1 MLRRDTRNALKAGLL
16 GTAALVSAALTT
28 GASAQALDRTI
39 LPILHPMPATS
50 SIVDARDAKPPAP
63 VSVEAPKGAP
73 NVLLILVDDMGF
85 GASSSFGGPISMPV
99 ADALA
104 KLGIKFNQFHT
115 TALCSPTRTALM
127 SGRNHHRNNMAGIT
141 ELATAFP
148 GSTGLKPA
156 TAATVAE
163 TLRLNGYSTAQ
174 FGKNH
179 ETAAWHVSVSGPTD
193 LWPTRQGFD
202 HFYGFMGGE
211 ANQWAPMLYDGTS
224 QVEIPRDPN
233 YHLMTDMTDKA
244 VGWVQ
249 AQKSMTPDRPFF
261 MYFAPGATHAPHH
274 APEEWIAKHKGRY
287 DAGWDAMREATL
299 KRQIALGTVPK
310 GTRLAPKPPEIK
322 DWNTLSA
329 DEKRLFARQ
338 MEVYAGY
345 AEYMDHEIGRLIE
358 GIKATGQLDNTMIIY
373 ILGDNGASAEGG
385 FTGLK
390 NENTYFNRVEEPISA
405 QLKAID
411 SLGGPMNFNHYA
423 AGWAVALDAPFAWT
437 KQVAANYGGTRN
449 GMIVS
454 WPKGGVAGGQ
464 MRSQWHHVIDI
475 APTIL
480 EAAGLPQPKSVNG
493 TPQEPIQGTS
503 MLYTVKNASAPS
515 MRTTQYFEMGGSR
528 AIYHDGWFAGTRN
541 RAPWESKP
549 RRPLSDN
556 SAWELYDTRRDF
568 SLVNDLART
577 QPAKL
582 AEMQALFLKEAEANF
597 VLPMDDRS
605 TERFNAKI
613 AGRPDLMG
621 DRTSLTVFPGMVG
634 MSENAF
640 INTKG
645 RSHSITANVTI
656 PTGTANGVILAQAG
670 RFGGWSLYVKDGKP
684 TYAYNFVGLQRAE
697 IVGGEALAPGK
708 ATIRFDFDYI
718 PGDTPNGA
726 ANGTLFVNGKQVAQG
741 RMDATS
747 CCTFSLDEGTDV
759 GRDDGTPVTE
769 AYASPFPF
777 TGRIEKVTIDLK

>member
-1 MLRRDTRNALKAGLL
+1 MQLRRTIRSLSACLL
-16 GTAALVSAALTT
+16 ATAALLPTPLL
-28 GASAQALDRTI
+28 AQAIDRTI
-39 LPILHPMPATS
+39 LPIQRPIPATS
-50 SIVDARDAKPPAP
+50 NILDARNATPPKS

-85 GASSSFGGPISMPV
+85 GASSSFGGPIAMPV
-99 ADALA
+99 ADGLA
-104 KLGIKFNQFHT
+104 KQGVKFNQFHT
-115 TALCSPTRTALM
+115 TALCSPTRTALL
-127 SGRNHHRNNMAGIT
+127 SGRNHHRNNMGGIT
-141 ELATAFP
+141 EIATAFP
-148 GSTGLKPA
+148 GNTGLKPA
-156 TAATVAE
+156 TAATVTE

-224 QVEIPRDPN
+224 PVEIPHDPN

-244 VGWVQ
+244 LGWMQ
-249 AQKSMTPDRPFF
+249 AQNSMTPDRPFF

-274 APEEWIAKHKGRY
+274 APQEWIAKHKGRY

-299 KRQIALGTVPK
+299 KRQIAMGTVPK
-310 GTRLAPKPPEIK
+310 GTKLAPKPPEIK

-358 GIKATGQLDNTMIIY
+358 GIKATGELDNTMVIY

-385 FTGLK
+385 FNGLK
-390 NENTYFNRVEEPISA
+390 NENTYFNRVEEPISV
-405 QLKAID
+405 QLEGIN

-449 GMIVS
+449 GMIVY
-454 WPKGGVAGGQ
+454 WPKGGIIGGQ
-464 MRSQWHHVIDI
+464 VRSQWHHVIDI

-503 MLYTVKNASAPS
+503 MLYAVKNASAPS
-515 MRTTQYFEMGGSR
+515 TRTTQYFEIAGSR

-541 RAPWESKP
+541 RAPWESKT
-549 RRPLSDN
+549 RRPLADN
-556 SAWELYDTRRDF
+556 SAWELYNTRRDF
-568 SLVNDLART
+568 SLVNDLAKS

-605 TERFNAKI
+605 TERFNAKT

-645 RSHSITANVTI
+645 RSHSITADVTI
-656 PTGTANGVILAQAG
+656 PAGAANGVILAQAG
-670 RFGGWSLYVKDGKP
+670 RFGGWSLYIKDGIP
-684 TYAYNFVGLQRAE
+684 TYAYNHVGLQRAE
-697 IVGGEALAPGK
+697 IAGGEALAPGK
-708 ATIRFDFDYI
+708 TTIRFDFDYI

-726 ANGTLFVNGKQVAQG
+726 ANGALFVNGKEVARG
-741 RMDATS
+741 RMEATT

-769 AYASPFPF
+769 AYASPFAF
-777 TGRIEKVTIDLK
+777 TGKIEKVRIDLK